1 MSKYSCLVWYL
12 PRLSQLPRTL
22 SVLND
27 TFFGTLKV
35 HDVSSTSIVAHFWA
49 PTPFKIKTGISLY
62 FLCFKLSCLHILFH
76 SLRSLCLPNVTNQT
90 KLNIWLIKFNQT
102 QSNSI
107 IWLGSLGFGNRTQ
120 SSSHKKM
127 DQSNID
133 QVRLCSIRFDSVRL
147 QGNHK
152 TWSVW
157 DNIPLKIEVAEPNL
171 GRCKFFSAA
180 YNANSFH
187 IIGLVHWILH
197 GLL

>member
-1 MSKYSCLVWYL
+1 M
-12 PRLSQLPRTL
+12 
-22 SVLND
+22 
-27 TFFGTLKV
+27 
-35 HDVSSTSIVAHFWA
+35 AHFWA

-62 FLCFKLSCLHILFH
+62 FLCFKYHVCTFYFIVNC
-76 SLRSLCLPNVTNQT
+76 LRSLCLPNVTNQT

-107 IWLGSLGFGNRTQ
+107 IWLGSLGFDNRTQ

-127 DQSNID
+127 EHLNID

-152 TWSVW
+152 TWLVW

-187 IIGLVHWILH
+187 IIGLVHWISH